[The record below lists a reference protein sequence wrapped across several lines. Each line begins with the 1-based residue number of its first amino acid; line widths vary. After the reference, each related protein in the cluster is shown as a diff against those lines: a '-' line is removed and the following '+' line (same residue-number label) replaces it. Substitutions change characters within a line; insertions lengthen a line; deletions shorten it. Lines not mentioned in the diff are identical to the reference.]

1 MQAGSVV
8 MISGPS
14 GAGKSSVA
22 RQLALGSPR
31 ERTVHLHTDD
41 FYAAIVKGF
50 IEPFRPEAHAQNIV
64 VVEAF
69 TACAKRFAQ
78 GGFEVVVDGVVG
90 PWFIDRWQA
99 LAREGFD
106 VHYIVLRPD
115 EPTTLARATART
127 SPDALTDPHAIRQI
141 REGFANLGPFEPHA
155 LDSTALSL
163 AATVAQVR
171 AHVNGRTRLLA
182 GATERAGS
190 RGPHGTGGGG
200 AVSPPTGPFR

>member
-1 MQAGSVV
+1 MHAGSVV
-8 MISGPS
+8 MISGPA

-22 RQLALGSPR
+22 RQLALSSPR

-41 FYAAIVKGF
+41 FYGAIVKGF

-69 TACAKRFAQ
+69 TSCAKRFAQ
-78 GGFEVVVDGVVG
+78 SGFEVVVDGVIG

-127 SPDALTDPHAIRQI
+127 APDALTDPHAIRQI
-141 REGFANLGPFEPHA
+141 REGFANLGPFELHA
-155 LDSTALSL
+155 LDTTTLTL

-171 AHVNGRTRLLA
+171 ADVNARTRLLA
-182 GATERAGS
+182 GA
-190 RGPHGTGGGG
+190 
-200 AVSPPTGPFR
+200 

>member
-1 MQAGSVV
+1 MPAGSVV

-22 RQLALGSPR
+22 RQLALSSPR

-41 FYAAIVKGF
+41 FYGAIVKGF
-50 IEPFRPEAHAQNIV
+50 IEPFRPEANAQNVV

-90 PWFIDRWQA
+90 PWFLDRWQA
-99 LAREGFD
+99 LARDGFD

-127 SPDALTDPHAIRQI
+127 TAEALTDPGAIRKI
-141 REGFANLGPFEPHA
+141 REGFANLGRFEAHV
-155 LDSTALSL
+155 LDTTALTL
-163 AATVAQVR
+163 AATVVQVR
-171 AHVNGRTRLLA
+171 SDVNARTRLLA
-182 GATERAGS
+182 EG
-190 RGPHGTGGGG
+190 
-200 AVSPPTGPFR
+200 

>member
-1 MQAGSVV
+1 MHAGSVV

-22 RQLALGSPR
+22 RQLALRSPR

-41 FYAAIVKGF
+41 FYGAIVKGF
-50 IEPFRPEAHAQNIV
+50 IEPFRPEAHPQNIV

-78 GGFEVVVDGVVG
+78 GGFEVVVDGVIG

-99 LAREGFD
+99 LARDGFD
-106 VHYIVLRPD
+106 IHYIVLRPD

-127 SPDALTDPHAIRQI
+127 APDALTDPRAIRQI
-141 REGFANLGPFEPHA
+141 REAFANLGPFEPHA
-155 LDSTALSL
+155 FDTTALTL
-163 AATVAQVR
+163 GATVERVQADVS
-171 AHVNGRTRLLA
+171 AGTKRLSAL
-182 GATERAGS
+182 G
-190 RGPHGTGGGG
+190 
-200 AVSPPTGPFR
+200 

>member
-1 MQAGSVV
+1 MPAGPVV

-22 RQLALGSPR
+22 RQLAIRSPR

-41 FYAAIVKGF
+41 FYGAIVKGF
-50 IEPFRPEAHAQNIV
+50 IEPFRPEANAQNIV

-69 TACAKRFAQ
+69 TASAKRFAQ

-90 PWFIDRWQA
+90 PWFLDHWQA

-127 SPDALTDPHAIRQI
+127 AAEALTDPDAIRKI
-141 REGFANLGPFEPHA
+141 REAFANLGRFEAHV
-155 LDSTALSL
+155 LDTTALTL
-163 AATVAQVR
+163 AATVARVQADVS
-171 AHVNGRTRLLA
+171 AGTKRLSAL
-182 GATERAGS
+182 G
-190 RGPHGTGGGG
+190 
-200 AVSPPTGPFR
+200 

>member
-1 MQAGSVV
+1 VHAGSVV

-31 ERTVHLHTDD
+31 EHAVHLHTDD
-41 FYAAIVKGF
+41 FYGAIVKGF

-99 LAREGFD
+99 LARQGFD

-127 SPDALTDPHAIRQI
+127 APDALTDASAIRQI

-155 LDSTALSL
+155 LDTTALTL
-163 AATVAQVR
+163 AATVARVR
-171 AHVNGRTRLLA
+171 ADVNARTRLLA
-182 GATERAGS
+182 G
-190 RGPHGTGGGG
+190 
-200 AVSPPTGPFR
+200 V